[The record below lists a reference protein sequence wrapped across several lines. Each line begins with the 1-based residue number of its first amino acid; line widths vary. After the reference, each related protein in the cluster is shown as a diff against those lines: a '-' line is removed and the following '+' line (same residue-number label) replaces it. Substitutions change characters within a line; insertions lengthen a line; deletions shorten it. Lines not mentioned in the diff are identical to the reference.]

1 MVSSVGQSQLFS
13 CPPLLD
19 LLVPCHDKA
28 MHMPQVSYLK
38 NEKKKNEQTINVS
51 RIAKIPGINEPAIC
65 LFLLLNKPR
74 YDT

>member
-1 MVSSVGQSQLFS
+1 MVSSVEQSRPFS

-19 LLVPCHDKA
+19 LLVPYHDKA

-38 NEKKKNEQTINVS
+38 NEKTNKQAIVS
-51 RIAKIPGINEPAIC
+51 RIIAKIPGINELAIC
-65 LFLLLNKPR
+65 LFLPLNKPR